1 VTKTKAFLSSN
12 EDEKKSKAEPVF
24 DGWSRYKIPHPDD
37 PDGPGR
43 PWTRATTVAKAIS
56 DQYALNQ
63 WLSRKTLEGA
73 ALAPNLLQ
81 GVDWANKE
89 KVNALVETMRGVAGA
104 NDGATRGTKF
114 HTLTEKHDKGD
125 KPVPETDLDA
135 KLLDGYTTALDLLGI
150 GAVPAFIERTVVVP
164 GLDAGGASVAGVA
177 GTFDRVMQSKK
188 TGKFYVFDV
197 KTSGDLN
204 NAKYSIPE
212 WELQL
217 AIYQQ
222 AKVFWDWESKKF
234 YDLPKLEADRALVF
248 NINRDTGEW
257 AVFPIDLEAGRKSL
271 DLALKIRSWRTGN
284 RGIVA
289 TPIVSG

>member
-1 VTKTKAFLSSN
+1 MTKAKTFLNSN
-12 EDEKKSKAEPVF
+12 EDEKQDKAKPQF
-24 DGWSRYKIPHPDD
+24 DGWSRYKIPHPED

-63 WLSRKTLEGA
+63 WLNRKTLEGV
-73 ALAPNLLQ
+73 ALAPTKLH
-81 GVDWANKE
+81 GVDFSNKE
-89 KVNALVETMRGVAGA
+89 KVNTLVEDFRQLAGA
-104 NDGATRGTKF
+104 GDGAARGTKF
-114 HTLTEKHDKGD
+114 HSLTEKHDRGEQ
-125 KPVPETDLDA
+125 PEPETELDA
-135 KLLDGYTTALDLLGI
+135 KLLAGYATALDLLGV

-164 GLDAGGASVAGVA
+164 GLDSGGASVAGIA
-177 GTFDRVMQSKK
+177 GTFDRVVQSKK

-234 YDLPKLEADRALVF
+234 YNLPTLESDRALVF
-248 NINRDTGEW
+248 NINRDTGQW

-271 DLALKIRSWRTGN
+271 DLALKIRSWRSGN

-289 TPIVSG
+289 TPIISG